1 MKKTTRVRVVAN
13 NRKLDGSGI
22 ENYCKISQNIRR
34 YIIRVSLLLLLLIKL
49 LTETNQ
55 QAQHLRLH
63 GDGGGRGAGG
73 GLTREEKVYVRFLV
87 SPGIESRSSWT

>member
-22 ENYCKISQNIRR
+22 ENYCKISQNICR

-63 GDGGGRGAGG
+63 DDGGGGGGG